1 MVRVAPEAGPGGGP
15 RPTPFLNRTL
25 ERTSCYEAIKVA
37 LMCLTLIPLLRL
49 IVLIVAVLLTFA
61 WGSLITCGHRFEDTD
76 GQARPLGPC
85 RRILMA
91 PARWLIRLGLFA
103 LGYHWIHERGVPC
116 GKQRARVVV
125 SNHVSF
131 TEPLYF
137 ACRHSVR
144 RPRRQRSPSAPGLFA
159 VATPYRPPAQ
169 FRLMQLPPRAMH
181 GTLPSLRAPKPTQR
195 SALLVPMATSLS
207 TTSCYCIGW
216 RSTHWS
222 PTPMSTASLVMSF
235 FASPPL
241 LHSSHSSSF
250 RRGVTVGAQRE
261 RRQKP
266 PSPT

>member
-1 MVRVAPEAGPGGGP
+1 MVRVSPETGPGGGP

-25 ERTSCYEAIKVA
+25 ERMSCYEAIKVV

-49 IVLIVAVLLTFA
+49 IVLIIAVLLTFA

-85 RRILMA
+85 RCILMA

-159 VATPYRPPAQ
+159 VAIRYRPAHNSGSCSYHPGHCMHAWDPPLSA
-169 FRLMQLPPRAMH
+169 RPRAY
-181 GTLPSLRAPKPTQR
+181 
-195 SALLVPMATSLS
+195 PMATSLS
-207 TTSCYCIGW
+207 TTSSYRIGW
-216 RSTHWS
+216 RSTHQS
-222 PTPMSTASLVMSF
+222 PTSESTASLVTFF
-235 FASPPL
+235 FASQPSSLFPP
-241 LHSSHSSSF
+241 HPDA
-250 RRGVTVGAQRE
+250 V
-261 RRQKP
+261 
-266 PSPT
+266 